1 MNYSRMRLL
10 GWFVLAALLLSGC
23 ASGYLLDNSVQS
35 FSSLSALPAQPTYR
49 FERLPSQQSVV
60 QDQLEAMADPALLG
74 AGLRRDDADA
84 RYTVQISVRLQR
96 ILSPWA
102 GYWDGWG
109 WNRWGWNGWGW
120 GGWGGSFR
128 HPYAFTHFN
137 AFGRWESPWEHREVS
152 VIVRELES
160 NRVVFESHAVNE
172 GPWLDNSS
180 VVPAMFQAALQGF
193 PNPPAGSRRVDIQL
207 GS

>member
-1 MNYSRMRLL
+1 MFENAPAGLVCVGRIAVVRLRERLL
-10 GWFVLAALLLSGC
+10 AGQQCPELF
-23 ASGYLLDNSVQS
+23 
-35 FSSLSALPAQPTYR
+35 QPLCFAGATHYR

-60 QDQLEAMADPALLG
+60 QDQLEAMADPALHG
-74 AGLRRDDADA
+74 AGLRRDDANA

-102 GYWDGWG
+102 WDDWGWG
-109 WNRWGWNGWGW
+109 GWDGWGW
-120 GGWGGSFR
+120 GGWGWGWSDGFR
-128 HPYAFTHFN
+128 HRYAFAHFN
-137 AFGRWESPWEHREVS
+137 AFGRIESPWEHREVS

-180 VVPAMFQAALQGF
+180 VFPAMFQAALQGF
-193 PNPPAGSRRVDIQL
+193 PNPPAGPRQVNIQL
-207 GS
+207 GG